1 MRQGRVD
8 EEFPAPST
16 ATALHAR
23 TVPERIA
30 DRILAAMAVGVL
42 QPGER
47 LPSERDLARMLE
59 VSRTTVRQALG
70 RLSALGVTEC
80 RRGRA
85 GGTFAVPPHATT
97 QSAQAVLRTLEPMRR
112 DLESLFDYRSL
123 VEQLIAHTAAR
134 RHTAADDEAMQ
145 AALARYRHAHT
156 AAESRQADRT
166 LHAAISAAARNTH
179 LAQLAQELVTHVNL
193 GFTTEP
199 YSDELHARALQQ
211 HIRMVEAITAGQSEH
226 AATLAAEHF
235 QMTTGDAWR
244 SALSNA
250 AEVAPN
256 QHPSS
261 DTHAEGR

>member
-1 MRQGRVD
+1 
-8 EEFPAPST
+8 
-16 ATALHAR
+16 
-23 TVPERIA
+23 
-30 DRILAAMAVGVL
+30 MAVGVL

-47 LPSERDLARMLE
+47 LPSERDLAQMWE

-70 RLSALGVTEC
+70 RLSALGVTES

-85 GGTFAVPPHATT
+85 GGTFAVAPHPTT

-123 VEQLIAHTAAR
+123 VEQLIAHTAAL
-134 RHTAADDEAMQ
+134 RHTAADDEAMR
-145 AALARYRHAHT
+145 AALARYRRAGT
-156 AAESRQADRT
+156 AAESRQADRA

-179 LAQLAQELVTHVNL
+179 LAQLAHELVTHVNL

-211 HIRMVEAITAGQSEH
+211 HASMVEAITAGHSEE
-226 AATLAAEHF
+226 AATLAAAHF

-250 AEVAPN
+250 ADAAP
-256 QHPSS
+256 HEHRSS
-261 DTHAEGR
+261 DSPA